1 MWISTWRMRGGGRR
15 KKAIGLVEVFAD
27 VEDSF
32 EERRGGKNWEFGV
45 SQPGSSISASRFTP
59 SECTSP
65 FGRDLANNNVYLVAQ
80 NPQNS
85 TLVAAKCLDWRGT
98 IQSRATRYWFKHPL
112 LPRKSGLNCW
122 NFFIGEVVKCFMA
135 ERGNWRRRCY
145 AMTMSY

>member
-1 MWISTWRMRGGGRR
+1 MWISTWRMRRGETKESHRARRSLCGRG
-15 KKAIGLVEVFAD
+15 GLVQ
-27 VEDSF
+27 
-32 EERRGGKNWEFGV
+32 GGKNWEFGV